1 MQVSGRPPSPLARPP
16 VTARE
21 LSTGYLSPSRLQRG
35 SGKTFSLYW
44 VRALPHNRSIYHCMA
59 VQLSECVTHKRTTLR
74 VSFSFL
80 PKRGGGGKMVIWG
93 ASIICVQSMWQTR
106 GSEDMLPWVI
116 LILDILL
123 DAIWW
128 DLDCFRTNIYCVIK
142 TFIIDYV

>member
-1 MQVSGRPPSPLARPP
+1 
-16 VTARE
+16 
-21 LSTGYLSPSRLQRG
+21 
-35 SGKTFSLYW
+35 
-44 VRALPHNRSIYHCMA
+44 
-59 VQLSECVTHKRTTLR
+59 
-74 VSFSFL
+74 
-80 PKRGGGGKMVIWG
+80 MVIWG